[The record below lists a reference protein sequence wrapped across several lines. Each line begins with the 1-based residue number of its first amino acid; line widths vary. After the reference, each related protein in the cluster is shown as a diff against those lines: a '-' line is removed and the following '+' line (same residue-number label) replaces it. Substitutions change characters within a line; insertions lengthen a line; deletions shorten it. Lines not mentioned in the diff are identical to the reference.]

1 MDKAQDKGA
10 ALVRLA
16 DDTRAPLVD
25 RSIHAILIV
34 DMVESVRL
42 IEEDE
47 EGVLK
52 RWLQLVEHVEKHVL
66 PERHGHFVKSLGDGM
81 LLDFSN
87 VRSAISAAFAIQKE
101 SQRDNIGR
109 PADQHMLLRM
119 GIALST
125 VLVDR
130 HDVYGRGVNLAA
142 RLTSLAGPG
151 EIIIS
156 AEARDQ
162 ITPALDA
169 DVEDLGD
176 CYVKHI
182 AQAVRAYRIGSPGPR
197 PIIKAT
203 TAMAPLLPSI
213 AVVPFTVREQGTDEY
228 LLGEVLAEEIIRT
241 LSRSRNMNVISR
253 LSTTAFR
260 GRQLRLEDI
269 DQHLHVHYLLWGSYR
284 TNGTDLVLD
293 LELADVKSQHVVW
306 TDQLKDRV
314 PFILAEERELIDQV
328 VAKVANAILSHELE
342 RARSKPLPTLE
353 SYTLLMAAIAL
364 MHRMSPEDFK
374 EAQELLQAVIERA
387 PRHPIP
393 QSWLANWYV
402 LRVQQGWTEDP
413 IKDERLAMDC
423 SKRALDADP
432 HSSLALAINALVHT
446 HMSKRLDIAAE
457 RYAHAVQANPNN
469 SLAWLLKGTLH
480 AFQDEGDQAVADTQ
494 RAISLSPLDPHRYY
508 YDTLAATAY
517 LAARKYQLAI
527 QQAQR
532 SLRANRLH
540 TSTLRVLTIA
550 RWQLGLQEE
559 ARETAAELMRLEP
572 ALTIKGY
579 LQRTPSAGYRTGLE
593 WSSALHHAGVPEA
606 RV

>member
-1 MDKAQDKGA
+1 MDKAQDRVD
-10 ALVRLA
+10 ALIRSA
-16 DDTRAPLVD
+16 DGIRPLVE

-52 RWLQLVEHVEKHVL
+52 RWLRLVEHVENHVL
-66 PERHGHFVKSLGDGM
+66 SEMQGHLVKSLGDGM

-101 SQRDNIGR
+101 SQRDNAGR
-109 PADQHMLLRM
+109 PADQQILLRM
-119 GIALST
+119 GIALSK
-125 VLVDR
+125 VLVGR
-130 HDVYGRGVNLAA
+130 HDIYGRGVNLAA

-151 EIIIS
+151 EIIMS
-156 AEARDQ
+156 AEVRDQ
-162 ITPALDA
+162 VTPVLDA
-169 DVEDLGD
+169 EVEDLGD

-182 AQAVRAYRIGSPGPR
+182 PQAVRAYRMGPPGPR

-203 TAMAPLLPSI
+203 TGLAPLLPSI
-213 AVVPFTVREQGTDEY
+213 AVVPFAAREQGSDDC

-260 GRQLRLEDI
+260 GRQLSLEDI
-269 DQHLHVHYLLWGSYR
+269 DQHLRVHYLLSGFYQTDG
-284 TNGTDLVLD
+284 TNLALD

-306 TDQLKDRV
+306 TDQLTDRV
-314 PFILAEERELIDQV
+314 PAILGEERELIDQV
-328 VAKVANAILSHELE
+328 VEKVANAILAHELE
-342 RARSKPLPTLE
+342 RARSKPLPTVE
-353 SYTLLMAAIAL
+353 SYTLLMAAVAL
-364 MHRMSPEDFK
+364 MHRMSPADFN
-374 EAQELLQAVIERA
+374 EAQELLQAVIDRA

-413 IKDERLAMDC
+413 IKDEHLAMDC
-423 SKRALDADP
+423 TKRALDADP
-432 HSSLALAINALVHT
+432 HSSLALAINGLVHT

-457 RYAHAVQANPNN
+457 RYAHAVQANPNHA
-469 SLAWLLKGTLH
+469 LAWLLKGTLH
-480 AFQDEGDQAVADTQ
+480 AFRDEGNEAVADTQ
-494 RAISLSPLDPHRYY
+494 RAIRLSPLDPHRYY

-517 LAARKYQLAI
+517 LAARKYELAI

-550 RWQLGLQEE
+550 RWQLGLQRE

-593 WSSALHHAGVPEA
+593 WSGALRQAGVPES